1 MISVPFHKVYSI
13 LCYSFRNLVALLC
26 YLTSELQLSN
36 IKEIELVLF
45 FKIFGASKVNRIIYY
60 ILSIFPTN
68 MLTKEEVDSWNVLFP
83 DCQINNTNL
92 ANPTEQFLTHALVV
106 YLRRFGFQ
114 IEPPFNL
121 NAENKENNK
130 ETRLFLIKL
139 SRQIDHF
146 LKLTD
151 KSYAFTYYDL
161 IRPTPKKTAHLL
173 YILLNY
179 FYYYNLY
186 KEDVF
191 KTAGDGIRKLEELKG
206 LIDDTRRDNENR
218 VEESKNLEKA
228 VEMLKNEVP
237 TARATFSELEK
248 NREAQE
254 EEIQKLSR
262 SYHELKE
269 KLQHLEE
276 QKKLIRKRLVADDE
290 VQELQ
295 RQLQQL
301 KIDLKSLKETELKNV
316 ASLNECKESNANLQN
331 LNNDIERAIEILPLR
346 LIEQFKE
353 TNKQLKKCKKDQQE
367 LQAGHNA
374 MQQEIDEEKQ
384 KCCAFEIEQQ
394 NKSKEFEL
402 KKKEL
407 LESLNDKQMAL
418 KQKSIQIKQLQ
429 EEEHITECQLEEQK
443 DIAQYLV
450 ENISEILSAYEN

>member
-1 MISVPFHKVYSI
+1 M
-13 LCYSFRNLVALLC
+13 
-26 YLTSELQLSN
+26 
-36 IKEIELVLF
+36 
-45 FKIFGASKVNRIIYY
+45 
-60 ILSIFPTN
+60 
-68 MLTKEEVDSWNVLFP
+68 
-83 DCQINNTNL
+83 
-92 ANPTEQFLTHALVV
+92 
-106 YLRRFGFQ
+106 
-114 IEPPFNL
+114 
-121 NAENKENNK
+121 
-130 ETRLFLIKL
+130 
-139 SRQIDHF
+139 F
-146 LKLTD
+146 LKT
-151 KSYAFTYYDL
+151 A
-161 IRPTPKKTAHLL
+161 PKKTAHLL

-186 KEDVF
+186 KEEVF
-191 KTAGDGIRKLEELKG
+191 KTAGDGIKKLEELKG

-237 TARATFSELEK
+237 TARATFLELDK
-248 NREAQE
+248 NREGQE

-290 VQELQ
+290 VQELE

-301 KIDLKSLKETELKNV
+301 KSDLKALKETELKNV
-316 ASLNECKESNANLQN
+316 TSLNECKESNANLQS

-353 TNKQLKKCKKDQQE
+353 TTKQLKKCRKDQQE
-367 LQAGHNA
+367 LQATHNA
-374 MQQEIDEEKQ
+374 MQQEIEEEKQ
-384 KCCAFEIEQQ
+384 KCCKLETEQQ
-394 NKSKEFEL
+394 SKSKEFEL

-407 LESLNDKQMAL
+407 LEALNVKQIAL
-418 KQKSIQIKQLQ
+418 KQKTTQIKQLQ
-429 EEEHITECQLEEQK
+429 EEEHITEYQLGEQK